1 MTNYS
6 PLSPPYRIFIVD
18 DHKFIGELLAH
29 RLSTDH
35 HIKVV
40 GIGNNTSAALHSLR
54 EQRIDIALVDMELG
68 TESGVNATREML
80 ALDPGLRVI
89 GLSAH
94 SESHYPIALLEAGAR
109 GFISKRASATEVV
122 DGIRRVARG
131 DLAISP
137 DVALYLATEM
147 KETGPV
153 RRLRALTVK
162 EIEVL
167 QLLSIGCSVGE
178 ISSRLEISTKTVQS
192 HRANM
197 KKKLSLTTDVELCL
211 LALKAGIV
219 RMHDG
224 K

>member
-1 MTNYS
+1 MTTIK
-6 PLSPPYRIFIVD
+6 PLSMPINVFILD

-35 HIKVV
+35 HINVV
-40 GIGNNTSAALHSLR
+40 GIANKPGAALHALR
-54 EQRIDIALVDMELG
+54 EETIDVVLIDMDLGDDDGVD
-68 TESGVNATREML
+68 VARDML
-80 ALDPGLRVI
+80 ALKPSVRVI

-94 SESHYPIALLEAGAR
+94 SESHYPITLLEAGGR
-109 GFISKRASATEVV
+109 GFISKRASATDVL

-137 DVALYLATEM
+137 DVAFYLATEM
-147 KETGPV
+147 KEQGPV
-153 RRLRALTVK
+153 KRLRALTAK

-167 QLLSIGCSVGE
+167 QLISLGCSVE
-178 ISSRLEISTKTVQS
+178 EVSARLEISSKTVQS

-197 KKKLSLTTDVELCL
+197 KKKLDITTDVELCL

-219 RMHDG
+219 NMHDA